1 MQGRRVLSGAVC
13 VARTARMSWATPDSP
28 SMEGRR
34 RIGGGSQEEEE
45 EKAGEEEDDEE
56 EEDEGK

>member
-13 VARTARMSWATPDSP
+13 VARTARMSWAVSDSP

-45 EKAGEEEDDEE
+45 EEKEGEEEDDEE
-56 EEDEGK
+56 EDEV